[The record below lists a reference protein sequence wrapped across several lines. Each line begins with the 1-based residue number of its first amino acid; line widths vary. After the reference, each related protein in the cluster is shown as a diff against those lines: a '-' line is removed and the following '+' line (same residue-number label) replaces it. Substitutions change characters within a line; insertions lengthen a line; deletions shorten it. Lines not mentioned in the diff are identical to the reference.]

1 MAEDGKSNSIP
12 FKHHPQFPLLVDVL
26 IRKHKHH
33 AVLQTLFSARMVL
46 PFLHA
51 LIAHISHDHIPHNL
65 RHTELTLLDEINET
79 NLAGVLRKLNQSNNY
94 LLLAIHTTTY
104 SLAYLKSAL
113 DKLITHP
120 RCRILILTN
129 QDESHYDD
137 CFAQISIAKPA
148 DTDIHAL
155 LKQQK
160 SELENFHH
168 VLIPDEILI
177 EAYQLAER
185 YLSTQDAL
193 DQALLLLDSS
203 AARAAVYEQANQ
215 HSAIKPA
222 LTSATM
228 LQVLASWTSIPVSH
242 LPLNTF
248 HAGEFSH
255 ALQQRIIGQDMA
267 ITLLA
272 QKLQQAYARVQ
283 EIGGPFSTFLFAGER
298 YTGKKSTASML
309 AEQLFNRRDA
319 LYIASL
325 SPACTSLLELKLQRR
340 SDFQF
345 LSLKKIIRQTP
356 YAILLLENIE
366 QAPSVLINELIDA
379 LSTGTLHD
387 TDGTHY
393 HLHQSI
399 LLLSTTAGADRL
411 AELVKPAT
419 QEEKSSQ
426 IDLMQFILQQQK
438 QVTHDGYRQLTAHE
452 IAQELQQ
459 ALVNSLPAAL
469 CQRAHIIPFVPLTQS
484 VVDQIIR
491 LKLKLLGKQL
501 DSRFGIDLGYA
512 PEIIRF
518 LAGEALSKEKSGNI
532 DSAIKQLYLS
542 IEQTILEQ
550 EHNPHRPN
558 QLFLQLNET
567 GQVLRCHWLA
577 GATREHA
584 T

>member
-1 MAEDGKSNSIP
+1 MAEDGKSSNIP
-12 FKHHPQFPLLVDVL
+12 FKNHPQFPLLVDVL

-33 AVLQTLFSARMVL
+33 AVLQTLFSTRMIL

-51 LIAHISHDHIPHNL
+51 LIAHISHDHIPHHL
-65 RHTELTLLDEINET
+65 RHTELILLDEINET
-79 NLAGVLRKLNQSNNY
+79 NLTTILNQLNQSNNY
-94 LLLAIHTTTY
+94 LLLAIHSNH
-104 SLAYLKSAL
+104 SLDYLKLAL
-113 DKLITHP
+113 DKLIAHSK
-120 RCRILILTN
+120 CRILILTN
-129 QDESHYDD
+129 HDESHYDD
-137 CFAQISIAKPA
+137 CFAEIAIAKPA
-148 DTDIHAL
+148 DTDILAL

-160 SELENFHH
+160 AELENFHH

-222 LTSATM
+222 LTSATL

-248 HAGEFSH
+248 HASEFSH
-255 ALQQRIIGQDMA
+255 ALQQKIIGQDMA
-267 ITLLA
+267 IALLA

-319 LYIASL
+319 LYVASL

-356 YAILLLENIE
+356 YAILFLENIE
-366 QAPSVLINELIDA
+366 QAPSELINELIDA

-393 HLHQSI
+393 YLHQSI
-399 LLLSTTAGADRL
+399 LLLSTTTGADRL
-411 AELVKPAT
+411 AELVKPAAH
-419 QEEKSSQ
+419 EEKSSQ
-426 IDLMQFILQQQK
+426 IDLMQFILQQK
-438 QVTHDGYRQLTAHE
+438 QATHDGHCQLTAHE

-459 ALVNSLPAAL
+459 ALVTSLPAAL
-469 CQRAHIIPFVPLTQS
+469 CQRAHIIPFIPLTQS

-518 LAGEALSKEKSGNI
+518 LADEALSKEKSGNI

-567 GQVLRCHWLA
+567 GQVLRCHWLTGTA
-577 GATREHA
+577 REHA